1 MVIHKPIKVN
11 IPLINIPGI
20 ITSIEKG
27 KSFIVKRRYRSRES
41 EKLKEIEPKIQKI
54 ENGKFRYFRPTI
66 INGYVNMY
74 YLNLESAKGLYK
86 DHENNLPY
94 EIMSQYGELVYRQ
107 NTLDDKEGIFK
118 RLERTAIQE
127 GLRNN

>member
-1 MVIHKPIKVN
+1 MVTHKPTKVN
-11 IPLINIPGI
+11 IPLVNVPGI

-41 EKLKEIEPKIQKI
+41 EELKGIESKIQKI
-54 ENGKFRYFRPTI
+54 ENGRFRYFRPTI

-86 DHENNLPY
+86 NPENNLPY

-107 NTLDDKEGIFK
+107 NTLDDKEVIFN
-118 RLERTAIQE
+118 RLEKLAVEE
-127 GLRNN
+127 GLRKS

>member
-1 MVIHKPIKVN
+1 MVIHKPTKVN
-11 IPLINIPGI
+11 IPIINVPGI

-27 KSFIVKRRYRSRES
+27 KSFIVKRRYKSRES
-41 EKLKEIEPKIQKI
+41 EELKEIEPKIQKV

-86 DHENNLPY
+86 DPENNLPY

-107 NTLDDKEGIFK
+107 NTLDDKEVIFK
-118 RLERTAIQE
+118 MLEKLAVEE
-127 GLRNN
+127 GLRNK